1 MAVLEM
7 ENVFPM
13 GFVNV
18 KMDTLE
24 LIAQQVIQKIYSKLC
39 AIFALGM
46 CNLMLLLFIYKEQ
59 SCLCSK

>member
-24 LIAQQVIQKIYSKLC
+24 LIAQQVIQKFTVNYV
-39 AIFALGM
+39 
-46 CNLMLLLFIYKEQ
+46 Q
-59 SCLCSK
+59 SLH